1 MKININSVHFKADQ
15 KLENFI
21 TEKVGKLNRL
31 HDGIMGAD
39 VALKLENTEAP
50 ENKTVDIRM
59 NIRGYDARAGKTAKS
74 FEEATDLAID
84 ALKKQLQ
91 KSKEKEQNK
100 RPAGEISFEE
110 KE

>member
-15 KLENFI
+15 KLETFI
-21 TEKVGKLNRL
+21 TEKVEKLNKL
-31 HDGIMGAD
+31 HDGILGAE

-59 NIRGYDARAGKTAKS
+59 NIRGNDARAGKTAKS
-74 FEEATDLAID
+74 FEEATDLAVD

-91 KSKEKEQNK
+91 KTKEKFQNK
-100 RPAGEISFEE
+100 RPDSEISFEE

>member
-15 KLENFI
+15 KLESFI
-21 TEKVGKLNRL
+21 TEKVEKLNRL
-31 HDGIMGAD
+31 HDGIQDAD

-50 ENKTVDIRM
+50 ENKTVDISM
-59 NIRGYDARAGKTAKS
+59 NIRGNVARAGKTAKS

-91 KSKEKEQNK
+91 KSKEKVQNR
-100 RPAGEISFEE
+100 RPSGEISFED